1 MKKLLLLILLISIA
15 CANVYLI
22 SPLEKTVEEID
33 HSDYELHIT
42 YLRDAHLGKIGPG
55 QALDLVFLRNAD
67 ENFKWNG
74 LEILEC
80 SYECTTDTTEETIT
94 VSTQIP
100 IGEPEGLKRVTL
112 KFKNDL
118 NLRTPEIVS
127 FTFMITK
134 ESLYVFEVPED
145 LEVIAGE
152 SQKVWFHL
160 QSNSI
165 STDELILGDFEGFP
179 AAWSHSG
186 TIQIKPDE
194 KKALNFDI
202 TALDEGFY
210 PIKFQ
215 LTSTSG
221 AVLGQQEVTLR
232 VLPSLKSKFIIYS
245 EGFAFIPALLQPFYS
260 LLSWLSL
267 AF

>member
-1 MKKLLLLILLISIA
+1 MKKLLLLVLLASMV
-15 CANVYLI
+15 CANVYLV
-22 SPLEKTVEEID
+22 SPLEKTATEID
-33 HSDYELHIT
+33 RSDYELHMT
-42 YLRDAHLGKIGPG
+42 YLRDVHLGKIGPG
-55 QALDLVFLRNAD
+55 QALDLVFSRKAD
-67 ENFKWNG
+67 ENFKWNS
-74 LEILEC
+74 LEVLEC
-80 SYECTTDTTEETIT
+80 SYDCTTKITEETMT
-94 VSTQIP
+94 VSLKIP
-100 IGEPEGLKRVTL
+100 IEESTGNKRVVL

-118 NLRTPEIVS
+118 DLRTPEIIS
-127 FTFMITK
+127 FTFQVTK
-134 ESLYVFEVPED
+134 ESLYIFSVPED
-145 LEVIAGE
+145 LEITAGE

-210 PIKFQ
+210 DLQFQ
-215 LTSTSG
+215 LSSTSG
-221 AVLGQQEVTLR
+221 AVLGGQKVTMR
-232 VLPSLKSKFIIYS
+232 IHPSLKSKFRLYS
-245 EGFAFIPALLQPFYS
+245 EGFAFIPAILQPFYS
-260 LLSWLSL
+260 LLSWLCF